1 MKRILKELL
10 SILISLGI
18 LLVPMCYGAFC
29 WTKAKPYLYVLF
41 IFDALFIFHLVE
53 EKLEEKMKDD

>member
-1 MKRILKELL
+1 MKRIFKELL

-29 WTKAKPYLYVLF
+29 ETKAKPYLYVLF
-41 IFDALFIFHLVE
+41 IFDAMFIYHFVE
-53 EKLEEKMKDD
+53 EKIEEKMWDE